1 MTKQRTIAALAGIGL
16 LVGIMLLVVLPA
28 LASPAGSLVPPA
40 SSRGIVPVDVPT
52 GGQSND
58 CAIFHSSAANQ
69 FRIANPKSQPYSLTV
84 NGVPVTFN
92 VTLNPADA
100 QNAAAYANG
109 KYLDFDST
117 GAAVVDVGIK
127 GGTDETRY
135 NYSGQVSGGGPNLG
149 SVSSDG
155 IMHAPAQTTDSSTGL
170 PTQLYSVSNL
180 TFCFNL
186 LPGSVSGKVFQ
197 DTNQNGTN
205 DTGDSP
211 LAWTV
216 RLYKNGGV
224 VATTSSSSAD
234 GSYTFNVPLDAS
246 ATYAVCEMPP
256 SGTWAQTKPGPK
268 STNVCSGAGELPK
281 GYTFKP
287 TSSTQSVSGEDF
299 GNVPTVP
306 CAQPMTSTLDDGTT
320 YDVQLAACKTG
331 QTFVFN
337 SGTTN
342 SGNPFVSIYAGD
354 QTMQNRQPMVER
366 IKFPNPLNADGTFKY
381 TKLNYTDAFPFDAN
395 ALQPMPACKL
405 DPRTDPASLVL
416 ANAYTADSA
425 KTSVL
430 PTISGTMAT
439 SCLISSSA
447 YVDAQGKAWF
457 VAYVYSDIDGMRSST

>member
-16 LVGIMLLVVLPA
+16 LVGITLLVVLPA
-28 LASPAGSLVPPA
+28 LASSPGSLVKPP
-40 SSRGIVPVDVPT
+40 SSQGITPVDVAT

-58 CAIFHSSAANQ
+58 CAIFNSSAANQ
-69 FRIANPKSQPYSLTV
+69 FRISNPKTQTYSSTV
-84 NGVPVTFN
+84 NGAPVTFK

-100 QNAAAYANG
+100 QNAPAYANG
-109 KYLDFDST
+109 KYLDFQST

-135 NYSGQVSGGGPNLG
+135 NYSGQAGAGPNLG

-155 IMHAPAQTTDSSTGL
+155 IMHAPAQTTDSTTGL

-180 TFCFNL
+180 TFCFDL
-186 LPGSVSGKVFQ
+186 TGSVSGTVFQ
-197 DTNQNGTN
+197 DKNQNGTN
-205 DTGDSP
+205 DSGDSP

-216 RLYKNGGV
+216 RLYKNGAV
-224 VATTSSSSAD
+224 VASTSSSSID
-234 GSYTFNVPLDAS
+234 GSYTFNVPLDTT
-246 ATYAVCEMPP
+246 ATYAVCEAPP

-268 STNVCSGAGELPK
+268 SANVCTGAGELPK

-287 TSSTQSVSGEDF
+287 TSSTQAISGDDF
-299 GNVPTVP
+299 GNVPAVP

-337 SGTTN
+337 SGTT
-342 SGNPFVSIYAGD
+342 SGGNPFVSIYAGD
-354 QTMQNRQPMVER
+354 QTMQNRQPLVER

-381 TKLNYTDAFPFDAN
+381 TKLNYTDAFPFDPN
-395 ALQPMPACKL
+395 ATQPMPACKL

-430 PTISGTMAT
+430 PTINGTMAT

-447 YVDAQGKAWF
+447 FVDPPGKAWF
-457 VAYVYSDIDGMRSST
+457 VAYVYSDIDGLRSTT